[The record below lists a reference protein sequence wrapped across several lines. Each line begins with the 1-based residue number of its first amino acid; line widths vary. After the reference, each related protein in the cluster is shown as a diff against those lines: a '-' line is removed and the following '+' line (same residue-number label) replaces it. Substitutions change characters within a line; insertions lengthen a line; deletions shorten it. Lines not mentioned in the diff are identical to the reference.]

1 MQRQYKIYF
10 NDIIESIEKIEN
22 YVKGLDYEKFTK
34 NSLVVDAV
42 IRNLAIIGEAVKKIP
57 SDVKKK
63 HNEIEW
69 KKVAGLRDILVH
81 EYSGVNL
88 KIIWDIIEHK
98 IPELKN
104 SINNISKEIK

>member
-1 MQRQYKIYF
+1 MQRRYKIYF
-10 NDIIESIEKIEN
+10 NDILKSIEKIEN
-22 YVKGLDYEKFTK
+22 YVKGLYYEKFTK

-57 SDVKKK
+57 SDIKKK

-69 KKVAGLRDILVH
+69 KKVAGLSDILVH

-88 KIIWDIIEHK
+88 KIIWDIVEHK

-104 SINNISKEIK
+104 SINNILKEIK